1 MDHGLEMTSLWSK
14 STLFTR
20 CKHATRV
27 ESHTRP
33 TETAGHSV
41 THPHGVSSRCNLERD
56 GMIIPTAAQHGQMGP
71 GGGWNFRSPPVQYVG
86 GQKPLSLEEAGHFLA
101 SAGLGL
107 ALGGLRTGGSF
118 VSGLLHWRM
127 HHAESDQSSI
137 WFRLDDAVNS
147 PPGGGGGPA
156 GIPNLHRPPPSIEET
171 GEILSNPSIMGEI
184 TNSSTSK
191 GRSTGRCPYHWRYRG
206 HKDRRGWDRGY
217 WTLHYPRG
225 PRCVLRKG
233 HSGPHRK

>member
-1 MDHGLEMTSLWSK
+1 
-14 STLFTR
+14 
-20 CKHATRV
+20 
-27 ESHTRP
+27 
-33 TETAGHSV
+33 
-41 THPHGVSSRCNLERD
+41 
-56 GMIIPTAAQHGQMGP
+56 MIIPTAAQHGQMGP

-137 WFRLDDAVNS
+137 WFRLDEAVN

-156 GIPNLHRPPPSIEET
+156 GIPNLHRSPPSIEET
-171 GEILSNPSIMGEI
+171 GEILSNPPIAGEVP
-184 TNSSTSK
+184 SSPRRSTSK
-191 GRSTGRCPYHWRYRG
+191 KRRKKCPKGYVWSKKLQSCIRWNKEGLDLAFHQYRE
-206 HKDRRGWDRGY
+206 
-217 WTLHYPRG
+217 
-225 PRCVLRKG
+225 RKG
-233 HSGPHRK
+233 R